1 MKAKFTKCTCINS
14 SLFLISIHKQKLSIT
29 DILKLKK
36 KPIKDKQKSKQGDRI
51 GTSNKYLVAQTLHSK
66 GTIVSFVDT

>member
-1 MKAKFTKCTCINS
+1 MNS

-51 GTSNKYLVAQTLHSK
+51 GTSNKYLVIQTLHSK

>member
-1 MKAKFTKCTCINS
+1 MNS

-36 KPIKDKQKSKQGDRI
+36 TIKDKQKSKQGDRI
-51 GTSNKYLVAQTLHSK
+51 GTSNKYLVVQTLHSK